1 MWDERYNTDEYVYG
15 TEPNTFLVEAAGTI
29 PKGRVLC
36 LAEGEGRNAVY
47 LAGLGYE
54 VAAVDASKI
63 GMEKAQVLATDREVD
78 IETVVAD
85 LNEYRIEPESWDGIV
100 SIFCHLPSA
109 RRPALHKKIVEG
121 LKPGG
126 VLVLEAFNPAQ
137 LNRGTGGPQ
146 NEDRLITL
154 AELEAAFKTLDF
166 KHAEEL
172 ERTIYEGSLHKGVCS
187 VVQLVARKPL

>member
-1 MWDERYNTDEYVYG
+1 MWDDRYNTDEYVYG
-15 TEPNTFLVEAAGTI
+15 TEPNTFLVDAADVI

-54 VAAVDASKI
+54 VVAVDASEVGIK
-63 GMEKAQVLATDREVD
+63 KARVLATDREVNL
-78 IETVVAD
+78 EAVVAD
-85 LNEYRIEPESWDGIV
+85 LNEYEIEPESWDGIV

-109 RRPALHKKIVEG
+109 NRPALYKKVAKG

-126 VLVLEAFNPAQ
+126 ILVLEAFTPAQ
-137 LNRGTGGPQ
+137 LNHCTGGPSD
-146 NEDRLITL
+146 EDRLITL
-154 AELEAAFKTLDF
+154 VELEKAFKKLDF

-172 ERTIYEGSLHKGVCS
+172 ERVIHEGSFHAGLS
-187 VVQLVARKPL
+187 AVVQLIARKPL